1 MRKGFYFSMDA
12 VMALLIMSGS
22 MMLVLQLS
30 DSSSGDFE
38 SDSRQFQEAST
49 TSRDV
54 MRLAS
59 VEKLNSLNESYTDQ
73 FRPTIDDS
81 EMDKSVLN
89 AISLLWANRNTTK
102 AKNLTE
108 RYFRS
113 KLPEDYEFK
122 LIFDEDSGES
132 IIFRT
137 KEMEGSPRV
146 VTSVSSLVSGHKI
159 NKSSNSYSSRALLSS
174 VTKNQTET
182 VFFGGYV
189 GQGSIFYNVTLEGL
203 ERVNSIDLEG
213 DFSGPFDL
221 YINDEYAGNYT
232 PTEGNLTADIYSVCG
247 QTENRSRCNSLTEG
261 DNIIRFNFTGEDQS
275 LRGGLMEINYRQ
287 DYQLDPQSG
296 DYREKVKRLPGIDGI
311 INYYSSFYVPGDI
324 NGITA
329 DLHYDV
335 DNRTVFAQAGNTTI
349 YENRTIG
356 DQDIRINNS
365 TISNKLEEAG
375 IDYSSISRNT
385 VPFRIGLRNIESE
398 VSVEAIADAVSVV
411 DVSGSMGCGFF
422 EFPPCKI
429 DEAQEASK
437 TFSDIILNESN
448 NRAGFVSYNED
459 VVDSQELTSSDAEM
473 ETVIDSQSTGG
484 TTCIGCG
491 ILESIDILEEEYIN
505 DVFSRNSE
513 WEYTEA
519 YLNSTPPEIDDND
532 WTSEDYDTSSWN
544 NGSTLI
550 GNTGRAATELNNAN
564 GSIYLRKEFYIDLP
578 AYKNVSLDILSDS
591 AATVYLNGEVIDN
604 DTSRH
609 SGEYWNRQIN
619 ADGGLIRRGDNV
631 LAVKLKNSDE
641 QSIRHWIKG
650 TATEWNQGT
659 FTKTQERNE
668 GLELETTGY
677 TGTKED
683 VNADNY
689 CNASGDTT
697 GQFSTIIGDIEY
709 STYMERVQINGM
721 ETNLGDEGDNGG
733 DLDGTDSIS
742 DVMVP
747 GESYQLNTSFYT
759 GSSFLGDNTDYATV
773 AFDWDQD
780 GNIDDNDVQEVGACS
795 ATECT
800 VSTSITVPEDAD
812 TGSTLMRVMGEEGS
826 YHKEACQDPDLNEV
840 EDYSVYVGRPSYE
853 NGSYLSQEFDAG
865 ISANWSSFDAVNST
879 PEGTGFET
887 EFSPDGNTWFDSI
900 EDVPNSD
907 TLRYNISLLTED
919 PLETPRIEEADVAY
933 GINNTTTEF
942 DASLE
947 LLQQRVKSMIVMSDG
962 NTGTKTSMLDSNVED
977 YNNDG
982 QKDAYDHTV
991 EAACRASEQLDAT
1004 IYTVGFGDGAN
1015 EQLLNQTANE
1025 CGDGKYY
1032 YSDTSELEQVF
1043 RNISNSILNAS
1054 FAQQTIETDDETAQ
1068 GRLYSGSKLT
1078 FNYSND
1084 EEVEF
1089 GNISVQLRSDR
1100 FGGNVTSPKQ
1110 GSFYVPEEG
1119 AELESAKVTSYSGS
1133 RWTDKALINQ
1143 SNGFETFYNLSNYGQ
1158 RYDTLGDP
1166 FLVNI
1171 PRNMLSPGNNTVRLD
1186 TIAVDPETDEII
1198 RGGSPDNRFYYTV
1211 NVPSSVGYGSLFNT
1225 SEKAREDAIQ
1235 RLREELTLYGDE
1247 PIVDLNSS
1255 EIEPTESVLTD
1266 QPRIWGPANVR
1277 LVVWE

>member
-30 DSSSGDFE
+30 DSSSNDFTA
-38 SDSRQFQEAST
+38 DSTQFQEAST

-59 VEKLNSLNESYTDQ
+59 VEKLNSLNESYTDR

-81 EMDKSVLN
+81 EMNKSVLN
-89 AISLLWANRNTTK
+89 AISLLWANRNITK

-122 LIFDEDSGES
+122 LIFDEDTGES

-137 KEMEGSPRV
+137 KEIEGSPRV

-174 VTKNQTET
+174 ITKNQTET

-189 GQGSIFYNVTLEGL
+189 GQGSLFYNVTLEDL
-203 ERVNSIDLEG
+203 ERVNGIELEG

-232 PTEGNLTADIYSVCG
+232 PTEGNLTADIYSVCS

-261 DNIIRFNFTGEDQS
+261 DNIIQFNFTGEDQS
-275 LRGGLMEINYRQ
+275 LRGGLIEIDYRQ

-296 DYREKVKRLPGIDGI
+296 DFREKVKRLPGIDGI
-311 INYYSSFYVPGDI
+311 INYYSSFYVPGEI

-356 DQDIRINNS
+356 DQQVRINNS
-365 TISNKLEEAG
+365 TISSKLEEAG
-375 IDYSSISRNT
+375 MDYSSISRST
-385 VPFRIGLRNIESE
+385 VPFRIGLRNVQSE
-398 VSVEAIADAVSVV
+398 VNVEAIADAVSVV

-437 TFSDIILNESN
+437 TFSDIILNESG

-459 VVDSQELTSSDAEM
+459 VLDSQELTEDDSEM
-473 ETVIDSQSTGG
+473 ESVIDSQSAGG
-484 TTCIGCG
+484 NTCIGCG
-491 ILESIDILEEEYIN
+491 ILESMEVLDEEYIN

-519 YLNSTPPEIDDND
+519 YLNGTPPRIDGTD
-532 WTSEDYDTSSWN
+532 WVSEDYDTSSWS
-544 NGSTLI
+544 NGTTLL
-550 GNTGRAATELNNAN
+550 GNTGRAATELNYSN

-578 AYKNVSLDILSDS
+578 AYKNVSLNVLSDS

-619 ADGGLIRRGDNV
+619 ADGDLIRRGDNV
-631 LAVKLKNSDE
+631 LAVKLKNSKK

-650 TATEWNQGT
+650 TATEWSQGT
-659 FTKTQERNE
+659 FTRTRERNE

-677 TGTKED
+677 TGTQED
-683 VNADNY
+683 INAGGY
-689 CNASGDTT
+689 CSVSGDTT
-697 GQFSTIIGDIEY
+697 GQSSSFFGDIQY
-709 STYMERVQINGM
+709 STYMESVQVNGISRSS
-721 ETNLGDEGDNGG
+721 GDDGG
-733 DLDGTDSIS
+733 YLDGTDSVS
-742 DVMVP
+742 DVLVP
-747 GESYQLNTSFYT
+747 GKTYQLDTSFYT
-759 GSSFLGDNTDYATV
+759 GTSFFVGDNTDYATV
-773 AFDWDQD
+773 AFDWDGD
-780 GNIDDNDVQEVGACS
+780 GSIDDENAQEVGSCS
-795 ATECT
+795 SNGCM
-800 VSTSITVPEDAD
+800 VSTEFSVPENAS

-826 YHKEACQDPDLNEV
+826 YHKDTCADPDLNEV
-840 EDYSVYVGRPSYE
+840 EDYSVYVGRPSYD
-853 NGSYLSQEFDAG
+853 NGSYVSQEFDAG
-865 ISANWSSFDAVNST
+865 TMANWSSFDAVNST
-879 PEGTGFET
+879 PERTEIEA
-887 EFSPDGNTWFDSI
+887 EFSPNGSSWFDSI

-919 PLETPRIEEADVAY
+919 PLETPRIEEADITY
-933 GINNTTTEF
+933 GVNNTTTEF

-947 LLQQRVKSMIVMSDG
+947 LVQQRVKSMIVMSDG
-962 NTGTKTSMLDSNVED
+962 NPNQETSMQDSEIED

-982 QKDAYDHTV
+982 DKDAYDHTV
-991 EAACRASEQLDAT
+991 EAACRASEKIDAT

-1025 CGDGKYY
+1025 CGDGEYY

-1054 FAQQTIETDDETAQ
+1054 FVQQTIETDDETAQ
-1068 GRLYSGSKLT
+1068 GRLYSDSKLT

-1084 EEVEF
+1084 EQLEF
-1089 GNISVQLRSDR
+1089 GNISVQVKSDR

-1119 AELESAKVTSYSGS
+1119 AELESAKVTSYSGT
-1133 RWTDKALINQ
+1133 RWTDRALINQ
-1143 SNGFETFYNLSNYGQ
+1143 SGGFENFYNLSNYGQ
-1158 RYDTLGDP
+1158 NYPSLGDP
-1166 FLVNI
+1166 FTINI
-1171 PRNMLSPGNNTVRLD
+1171 PQNRLSTGNNTVRID
-1186 TIAVDPETDEII
+1186 TAIDPYSPE
-1198 RGGSPDNRFYYTV
+1198 GGSPDNRFYYTV
-1211 NVPSSVGYGSLFNT
+1211 NVPSSVGYGGLFNS

-1247 PIVDLNSS
+1247 PIIDLNSS
-1255 EIEPTESVLTD
+1255 NIEPTENVLTD
-1266 QPRIWGPANVR
+1266 QPRIWGPANVK